1 MRTCKIILII
11 LLIIKSIL
19 IIVKAILEDDDKEQ
33 LIGIV
38 RVLFTLPLTWGLY
51 WGAGLLDF

>member
-19 IIVKAILEDDDKEQ
+19 LIVQAILEDDEKEQ
-33 LIGIV
+33 LLDLV
-38 RVLFTLPLTWGLY
+38 KVLFTLPLTWGRY
-51 WGAGLLDF
+51 WGAGLLDL

>member
-1 MRTCKIILII
+1 MKICKIILIV

-19 IIVKAILEDDDKEQ
+19 LIAQAVLENDEDEQ
-33 LIGIV
+33 LKDLV
-38 RVLFTLPLTWGLY
+38 KVLFTLPITWLLY